1 MASTANSINNTLA
14 TTALTGFLQAGQF
27 PALTGDVTTTAG
39 ALATTIASN
48 AVTTAKINNAAVTYA
63 KIQNASANTLLG
75 NPTGSGATP
84 SEITLGAGLTF
95 SGTTLV
101 SSGTFLPMPTT
112 VVTGT
117 SQTAATNNGYIANNA
132 SLCTITMPST
142 AAVGDSLEIGGI
154 GAGGW
159 KLAQN
164 ASQVINFGNVATTTG
179 TGGSIA
185 STNQY
190 DHIKIK
196 CVIANTGWVVMMAQG
211 NLTVT

>member
-1 MASTANSINNTLA
+1 M
-14 TTALTGFLQAGQF
+14 
-27 PALTGDVTTTAG
+27 TGDVTTTAG

>member
-84 SEITLGAGLTF
+84 TMAISPTMQG
-95 SGTTLV
+95 SVQSRCHRPSPLV
-101 SSGTFLPMPTT
+101 IRLKS
-112 VVTGT
+112 VVTVP
-117 SQTAATNNGYIANNA
+117 AA
-132 SLCTITMPST
+132 
-142 AAVGDSLEIGGI
+142 
-154 GAGGW
+154 
-159 KLAQN
+159 
-164 ASQVINFGNVATTTG
+164 
-179 TGGSIA
+179 
-185 STNQY
+185 
-190 DHIKIK
+190 
-196 CVIANTGWVVMMAQG
+196 G
-211 NLTVT
+211 NLHRTPAK